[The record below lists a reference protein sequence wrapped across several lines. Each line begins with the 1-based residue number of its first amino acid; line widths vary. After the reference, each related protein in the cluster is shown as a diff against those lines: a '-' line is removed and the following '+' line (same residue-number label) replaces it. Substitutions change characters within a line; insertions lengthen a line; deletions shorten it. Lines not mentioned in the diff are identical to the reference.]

1 MTHSAT
7 HWEIAALAKTM
18 AMKVTVELNPGH
30 ITKRVK
36 NSIKKQ
42 LRAGVI
48 NGGWRSEAAK
58 IAEQLVKSQDLP
70 VTRKQWRGMH
80 IGSISMDQKRRIA
93 ELFRADWTSYIL
105 EHPGFGNST
114 YYKDRYAETMHN
126 LIDANSRDFFV
137 GFQQRQFNDQAHAV
151 LAESL
156 TPKQWEQIEKAIDLL
171 DSNEPIHI
179 TTYQ

>member
-1 MTHSAT
+1 MTTHS

-18 AMKVTVELNPGH
+18 AMKVTVELNPEH
-30 ITKRVK
+30 ITPRIK

-48 NGGWRSEAAK
+48 TGGWQSQAAK
-58 IAEQLVKSQDLP
+58 IADQLVRSQDLP

-80 IGSISMDQKRRIA
+80 IGTITMDQKRRIA
-93 ELFRADWTSYIL
+93 DIYRADWTAYTL

-114 YYKDRYAETMHN
+114 YYKGRYAETMHS
-126 LIDANSRDFFV
+126 LVDANSSDFFV

-151 LAESL
+151 LAESI
-156 TPKQWEQIEKAIDLL
+156 TPEQWHQIEQAITLL
-171 DSNEPIHI
+171 DRNEPIHI